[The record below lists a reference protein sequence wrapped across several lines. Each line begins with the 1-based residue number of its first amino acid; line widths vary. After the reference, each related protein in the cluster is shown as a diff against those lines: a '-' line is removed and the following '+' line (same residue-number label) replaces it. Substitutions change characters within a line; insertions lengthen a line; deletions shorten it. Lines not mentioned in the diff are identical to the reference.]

1 MSDTCMSHIENYWKT
16 LTVTANES
24 FEKGNLEQALLD
36 YTDALFR
43 AEVLNNHQQES
54 LRLDIPFVQVFII
67 SCNNL
72 SATYAELENF
82 DQAERFLKR
91 VVYYLLHILTLNF
104 AFEDEIHRELKK
116 AALLLLF
123 FNKEHNRPAE
133 EPKWLQNILDIS
145 LKQA

>member
-1 MSDTCMSHIENYWKT
+1 MSDTCMSHIENHWKT
-16 LTVTANES
+16 LTITANES

-72 SATYAELENF
+72 SATYEDLGNLDEAEK
-82 DQAERFLKR
+82 FLKR
-91 VVYYLLHILTLNF
+91 VVYYLLHITTLKTVK
-104 AFEDEIHRELKK
+104 EDEIQRELKK
-116 AALLLLF
+116 AALLLLNF
-123 FNKEHNRPAE
+123 TKKYDREK
-133 EPKWLQNILDIS
+133 EPKWLGNITEHF
-145 LKQA
+145 A

>member
-1 MSDTCMSHIENYWKT
+1 MSDTCMSHIENHWKT

-72 SATYAELENF
+72 SATYEDLGNLDEAEK
-82 DQAERFLKR
+82 FLKR
-91 VVYYLLHILTLNF
+91 VVYYLLHITTLKTVK
-104 AFEDEIHRELKK
+104 EDEIQRELKK
-116 AALLLLF
+116 AALLLLNF
-123 FNKEHNRPAE
+123 TKKYDREK
-133 EPKWLQNILDIS
+133 EPKWLVNITEHF
-145 LKQA
+145 A

>member
-1 MSDTCMSHIENYWKT
+1 MSDTCMSHIENHWKT
-16 LTVTANES
+16 LTITANES

-72 SATYAELENF
+72 SATYEDLGNL
-82 DQAERFLKR
+82 DQAEKFLKR
-91 VVYYLLHILTLNF
+91 VVYYLLHITTLKTVK
-104 AFEDEIHRELKK
+104 EDEIQRELKK
-116 AALLLLF
+116 AALLLLNF
-123 FNKEHNRPAE
+123 TKKYDREK
-133 EPKWLQNILDIS
+133 EPKWLGNITEHF
-145 LKQA
+145 A

>member
-16 LTVTANES
+16 LTRTANES

-72 SATYAELENF
+72 SATYEDLGNLDEAEKVLIPYKK
-82 DQAERFLKR
+82 LKTKR
-91 VVYYLLHILTLNF
+91 IVAKEKKNRYD
-104 AFEDEIHRELKK
+104 DEVG
-116 AALLLLF
+116 
-123 FNKEHNRPAE
+123 
-133 EPKWLQNILDIS
+133 
-145 LKQA
+145 

>member
-16 LTVTANES
+16 LTITANES

-72 SATYAELENF
+72 SATYEDLGNLDEAEK
-82 DQAERFLKR
+82 FLKR
-91 VVYYLLHILTLNF
+91 VVYYLLHITTLKTVK
-104 AFEDEIHRELKK
+104 EDEIQRELKK
-116 AALLLLF
+116 AALLLLNF
-123 FNKEHNRPAE
+123 TKKYDREK
-133 EPKWLQNILDIS
+133 EPKWLGNITEHFV
-145 LKQA
+145 

>member
-1 MSDTCMSHIENYWKT
+1 MSDTCMSHIENHWKT
-16 LTVTANES
+16 LTITANES

-72 SATYAELENF
+72 SATYEDLGNLDEAEK
-82 DQAERFLKR
+82 FLKR
-91 VVYYLLHILTLNF
+91 VVYYLLHITTLKTVK
-104 AFEDEIHRELKK
+104 EDEIQRELKK
-116 AALLLLF
+116 AAILLLNF
-123 FNKEHNRPAE
+123 TKKYDREK
-133 EPKWLQNILDIS
+133 EPKWLGNITEHFV
-145 LKQA
+145 

>member
-1 MSDTCMSHIENYWKT
+1 MSDTCMSHIENHWKT
-16 LTVTANES
+16 LTITANES

-72 SATYAELENF
+72 SATYEDLGNLDEAEK
-82 DQAERFLKR
+82 FLKR
-91 VVYYLLHILTLNF
+91 VVYYLLHITTLKTVK
-104 AFEDEIHRELKK
+104 EDEIQRELKK
-116 AALLLLF
+116 AAILLLNF
-123 FNKEHNRPAE
+123 TKKYDREK
-133 EPKWLQNILDIS
+133 EPKWLGNITEHF
-145 LKQA
+145 A

>member
-1 MSDTCMSHIENYWKT
+1 MSDTCMSHIENHWKT
-16 LTVTANES
+16 LTITANES

-72 SATYAELENF
+72 SATYEDLGNLDEAEK
-82 DQAERFLKR
+82 FLKR
-91 VVYYLLHILTLNF
+91 VVYYLLHITTLKTVK
-104 AFEDEIHRELKK
+104 EDEIQRELKK
-116 AALLLLF
+116 AAILLLN
-123 FNKEHNRPAE
+123 FNKKYDREK
-133 EPKWLQNILDIS
+133 EPKWLGNITEHF
-145 LKQA
+145 A